1 MRIIV
6 DIMGGDKT
14 PLETLTG
21 VCRAADEQYAEGV
34 DFTLVGN
41 EGIIRQLAA
50 QYELDIDRFM
60 IVHASEVMK
69 MTDNPLS
76 IRREKKGTSMAVGL
90 KLLHDG
96 EGDAFVSCGNTGALY
111 TGATLIVGKI
121 KGVVRPAIC
130 SVLPMDKP
138 LLLVDSGA
146 NISVNDE
153 YLLHFALMGS
163 SYAKVA
169 LGLERPAVGLIN
181 NGSEECK
188 GTALQIEAYKRL
200 SACDRLNFVGNIE
213 GNAIPF
219 GVCDVAVCDGFT
231 GNVLLKNTEGLGK
244 LMIGEMKKIF
254 KANLL
259 SRIAALLV
267 KKRLMAFKKK
277 FDSTE
282 YGGAPILGVKKTV
295 IKAHG
300 SSDAKAFSNAIR
312 QAIECEKAGVVD
324 MITEEFAIYEAEKKA
339 ETHSESDSVMAA
351 PQAAIDGGND

>member
-14 PLETLTG
+14 PLDTLSG
-21 VCRAADEQYAEGV
+21 AVKASNQEYAKGV
-34 DFTLVGN
+34 DFTLVGD
-41 EGIIRQLAA
+41 ESAIRALAK
-50 QYELDIDRFM
+50 ENNLNIENFE
-60 IVHASEVMK
+60 IVHTDEVMK

-90 KLLHDG
+90 QLLRDG
-96 EGDAFVSCGNTGALY
+96 KGDAFVSCGNTGALY

-130 SVLPMDKP
+130 SILPLQKP

-153 YLLHFALMGS
+153 YLLHFAIMGS
-163 SYAKVA
+163 AYAKAA
-169 LGLERPAVGLIN
+169 LRHESPTVGLVN
-181 NGSEECK
+181 NGSESSK
-188 GTALQIEAYKRL
+188 GTALQVEAYKRL
-200 SACDRLNFVGNIE
+200 RDCDRLNFVGNVE
-213 GNAIPF
+213 GNTIPF

-231 GNVLLKNTEGLGK
+231 GNVLLKTTEGLGK
-244 LMIGEMKKIF
+244 LMIKEMKGIF
-254 KANLL
+254 KANFV
-259 SRIAALLV
+259 SKIAALLV
-267 KKRLMAFKKK
+267 KKRLVAFKKK
-277 FDSTE
+277 FDSAE

-312 QAIECEKAGVVD
+312 QAIECERAEVVQN
-324 MITEEFAIYEAEKKA
+324 ITREFAIYEEKKQDEKNR
-339 ETHSESDSVMAA
+339 ETKEDDKAKLA
-351 PQAAIDGGND
+351 R